1 MLGTFTTSYHIC
13 RKTNGKKYQ
22 EGTSSVKESVFPYP
36 VEEGLADS
44 HDVGVTGTG
53 VEEQS
58 VPALVNEIGH
68 LQSSLHQAY
77 SQLEQANNDLV
88 EQMQV
93 MERMSRKEREEAIRM
108 RNMKREN
115 AAMKRR
121 LANLD
126 GLKAMEAKPGP
137 KLKAFEDLTPR
148 DQKRASKDVQAHLLK
163 TSEERNIHPAKL
175 SAFLTYR
182 FI

>member
-1 MLGTFTTSYHIC
+1 M
-13 RKTNGKKYQ
+13 
-22 EGTSSVKESVFPYP
+22 
-36 VEEGLADS
+36 EEGQAASDS
-44 HDVGVTGTG
+44 HDVGVTGNDG
-53 VEEQS
+53 EEQS

-68 LQSSLHQAY
+68 LQSNLHQAY

-88 EQMQV
+88 EQVQV

-108 RNMKREN
+108 RKMKREN

-126 GLKAMEAKPGP
+126 GLNTMEAKPGP

-148 DQKRASKDVQAHLLK
+148 DQKRASKDIQAHLLK

-182 FI
+182 LIKIDLFPDNFKNDILKMNIRGKQLYFAFWVFQ